1 MWRSPLGGRACGW
14 VAAIPSEPKGS
25 GCPDPSWR
33 SPPCDRYVTGR
44 MTDGMVAS
52 HARPSRISAGKR
64 LSDAGISDFVIL
76 EATDRIGGRT
86 HKTNFAGRRRR
97 GDGGKLGGGCNEEP
111 AGMPP
116 CMIRSRRCTRAMCI
130 VEKGDDE
137 EIQQLMVVRG
147 IINNSSKI
155 FRVVKF
161 CCKAIRVL
169 NRAFG
174 MYFVVIDD
182 MSAERWCDIG
192 PAFPVDDGI
201 SIRIVV
207 TTNIQSIDNACSTA
221 DGYVYKMGKLNTEY
235 SKDLFFQSA
244 SVEDCSPDMER
255 GSEQLR
261 KKFHGLPQ
269 APICIGHFLHDV
281 CNNLG
286 HHLENKDNN
295 VLAKTQRTLTM
306 NYTYLCG
313 DAAKACLLYL
323 GMFPGNHPIRRKRL
337 LRACQETAS
346 PLVQWQCSQ
355 ELQMFMDWDIVQPI
369 NVRNNEGVR
378 YHAQEYKL
386 LQVLDLE
393 ECDGFMDGYLDSI
406 CKLLL
411 LKYVSIGGA
420 VTTLPKTIAG
430 LKLLETLDFRR
441 NKVEV
446 VIISVEVLVLPKLI
460 HLFGKFELPGS
471 VSNKM
476 QKKIEPGKSN
486 LQILAG
492 FIAANNHGFVK
503 LMCHMKNLR
512 KVNIWC
518 KSVTKGNKLN
528 SLSIAIEKFIENSN
542 DPTDARTLSVDFSE
556 CSEDI
561 LQISI

>member
-1 MWRSPLGGRACGW
+1 
-14 VAAIPSEPKGS
+14 
-25 GCPDPSWR
+25 
-33 SPPCDRYVTGR
+33 
-44 MTDGMVAS
+44 
-52 HARPSRISAGKR
+52 
-64 LSDAGISDFVIL
+64 
-76 EATDRIGGRT
+76 
-86 HKTNFAGRRRR
+86 
-97 GDGGKLGGGCNEEP
+97 
-111 AGMPP
+111 MPP
-116 CMIRSRRCTRAMCI
+116 CMIRSRRCTRAMLI

-169 NRAFG
+169 NRAFE

-182 MSAERWCDIG
+182 MSAERWCDIE

-201 SIRIVV
+201 SITIVV

-221 DGYVYKMGKLNTEY
+221 DGYVYKMGNSTLNIRKICS
-235 SKDLFFQSA
+235 SK
-244 SVEDCSPDMER
+244 
-255 GSEQLR
+255 
-261 KKFHGLPQ
+261 
-269 APICIGHFLHDV
+269 
-281 CNNLG
+281 
-286 HHLENKDNN
+286 
-295 VLAKTQRTLTM
+295 VL
-306 NYTYLCG
+306 
-313 DAAKACLLYL
+313 
-323 GMFPGNHPIRRKRL
+323 L
-337 LRACQETAS
+337 LR
-346 PLVQWQCSQ
+346 
-355 ELQMFMDWDIVQPI
+355 IVHQTWREAQ
-369 NVRNNEGVR
+369 NNFGRNSM
-378 YHAQEYKL
+378 EYKL

-420 VTTLPKTIAG
+420 VTTLLKTIAG

-446 VIISVEVLVLPKLI
+446 VIISVEAVYQIKY
-460 HLFGKFELPGS
+460 K
-471 VSNKM
+471 
-476 QKKIEPGKSN
+476 KKIEPGKSN

-528 SLSIAIEKFIENSN
+528 SLSIAIEKFIESSN
-542 DPTDARTLSVDFSE
+542 DPNDARTLSVDFSE

>member
-1 MWRSPLGGRACGW
+1 MGGIYPFRAQGVGLPRPLLAVTTW
-14 VAAIPSEPKGS
+14 PPS
-25 GCPDPSWR
+25 
-33 SPPCDRYVTGR
+33 CDRYVTGR
-44 MTDGMVAS
+44 ITDGMVAS
-52 HARPSRISAGKR
+52 HARPSRMSGGMRQVVLTVHVGNPLEYKRRSISSEEGVR
-64 LSDAGISDFVIL
+64 
-76 EATDRIGGRT
+76 
-86 HKTNFAGRRRR
+86 KTE
-97 GDGGKLGGGCNEEP
+97 DCNEEP

-116 CMIRSRRCTRAMCI
+116 CMIRSRRCTRAMLI

-169 NRAFG
+169 NRAFE

-182 MSAERWCDIG
+182 MSAERWCDIE

-201 SIRIVV
+201 SITIVV

-221 DGYVYKMGKLNTEY
+221 DGYVYKMGNSTLNIRKICS
-235 SKDLFFQSA
+235 SK
-244 SVEDCSPDMER
+244 
-255 GSEQLR
+255 
-261 KKFHGLPQ
+261 
-269 APICIGHFLHDV
+269 
-281 CNNLG
+281 
-286 HHLENKDNN
+286 
-295 VLAKTQRTLTM
+295 VL
-306 NYTYLCG
+306 
-313 DAAKACLLYL
+313 
-323 GMFPGNHPIRRKRL
+323 L
-337 LRACQETAS
+337 LR
-346 PLVQWQCSQ
+346 
-355 ELQMFMDWDIVQPI
+355 IVHQTWREAQ
-369 NVRNNEGVR
+369 NNFGRNSM
-378 YHAQEYKL
+378 EYKL

-471 VSNKM
+471 VSNKI

-518 KSVTKGNKLN
+518 KSITKGNKLN

-542 DPTDARTLSVDFSE
+542 DPNDARTLSVDFSQ